1 DSLLTGESDPVIK
14 KAGDTLYSGSFV
26 ISGTCYAQATA
37 IGNDIYIEKLTSQA
51 RKYRKPKSDIFN
63 SLKIIIRTI
72 GVFILPIGAA
82 LFYNMFVR
90 DQTGYTESVVATAG
104 AVIGMIPSGLFL
116 LTSVALAVGV
126 VRLGQNNTL
135 VQELYCIEM
144 LARIDTLCLDKTGTI
159 TDGTMTVKS
168 VIEYESIAG
177 LPLKQ
182 LISAYL
188 NALNDQN
195 LTSQALLERFGN
207 QKRIRHKRVI
217 PFSSQRKYSAVEFEK
232 YGTFA
237 LGAPEFVL
245 RDYYHLVS

>member
-1 DSLLTGESDPVIK
+1 
-14 KAGDTLYSGSFV
+14 
-26 ISGTCYAQATA
+26 
-37 IGNDIYIEKLTSQA
+37 
-51 RKYRKPKSDIFN
+51 
-63 SLKIIIRTI
+63 
-72 GVFILPIGAA
+72 
-82 LFYNMFVR
+82 
-90 DQTGYTESVVATAG
+90 
-104 AVIGMIPSGLFL
+104 
-116 LTSVALAVGV
+116 
-126 VRLGQNNTL
+126 
-135 VQELYCIEM
+135 IEM

-245 RDYYHLVS
+245 REYYHLVSKDVEQQANEGYRVLVIAQSDLPSEGKELTQEMKPIALIMVEDTIRVDAPETIKYFKDNGVRVVVISGDNPLTVSRISQRAGIDHAEQYISLEGMTDKEVVRIANKYT